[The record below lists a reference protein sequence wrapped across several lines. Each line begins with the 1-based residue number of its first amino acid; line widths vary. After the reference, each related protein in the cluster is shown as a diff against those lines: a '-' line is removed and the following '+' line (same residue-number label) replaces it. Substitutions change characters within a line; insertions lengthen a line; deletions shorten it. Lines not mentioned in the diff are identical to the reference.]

1 MWHSPC
7 ESRAH
12 CTPVWYRQVI
22 TNGNFLILIQAIV
35 TYLIIIITSPI
46 ISAAR
51 STRDTISNVISGAW
65 WHKYFAIFLHK
76 FVACSATFN
85 LTVHATFCLAIY
97 QKIAKILF
105 FMKKKVAGRQ
115 SKQLQGYHYESFHGL
130 RIYLML
136 KKPIIAYHT

>member
-1 MWHSPC
+1 MGTNSFNFCDIDSPC
-7 ESRAH
+7 ESRTH
-12 CTPVWYRQVI
+12 CTPVWCRKVI

-35 TYLIIIITSPI
+35 TYLIIIITYSI
-46 ISAAR
+46 VSAAR
-51 STRDTISNVISGAW
+51 STRDTISNVISRAW

-105 FMKKKVAGRQ
+105 FMKKRSPVVKASNYKDITTSRFMAF
-115 SKQLQGYHYESFHGL
+115 GYIL
-130 RIYLML
+130 C
-136 KKPIIAYHT
+136 

>member
-1 MWHSPC
+1 MHTC
-7 ESRAH
+7 
-12 CTPVWYRQVI
+12 VM
-22 TNGNFLILIQAIV
+22 NGNFLILIQAIV
-35 TYLIIIITSPI
+35 TYLIIIITYSI
-46 ISAAR
+46 VSAAR

-105 FMKKKVAGRQ
+105 FMNKKGRRS
-115 SKQLQGYHYESFHGL
+115 SKQAITRISL
-130 RIYLML
+130 RVVSWPSDISYV
-136 KKPIIAYHT
+136 KKTNHCFSYIKIGQDH